1 MNLLYEPWLPTVG
14 ISGEKSPVGLV
25 GAIERAHELRWLDA
39 EAPPVTA
46 ALHRLLLAFAHR
58 VHGPENERAWARLW
72 DAREFPSK
80 PLEEYIERYG
90 DRFELFGD
98 RPFFQTPG
106 VPDSKVGSAAQLTM
120 YRASGNNATLF
131 DHTTHDD
138 QVELTPAEAAQWL
151 VTVQAFDTGGMKTPY
166 DKDKSSKAGLCNRF
180 ATLLLEGA
188 TLKETLLLNMP
199 VYSPEW
205 SRPPATGIGDHPI
218 WERDD
223 PPGPRPVKDEGPPP
237 RGWTELLTWPSRR
250 IRLRAADREDGPRV
264 VGAAI
269 LPGTRLR
276 AELHDVEQMAAF
288 YREKQYRKGARGAAP
303 KPVLGDTRPVVLE
316 DLRGVWRHAREILLP
331 AGEMGERIRPRTLDH
346 IAEEVRREHLPT
358 DKVVTARVFGQRL
371 DPQAGAVHAWL
382 EESLPVPVALLRAA
396 ERAPELEPLLGH
408 AVSLADDIGDLLNR
422 LERDYAA
429 ALGDKPSPRGPNRC
443 LLTQWYWPELPAPFG
458 VLLRDVGEVLVD
470 RSSGGRDGHASLLCD
485 LFDAW
490 GRRVR
495 STAGNARTRWA
506 SGAPRERPRDLLA
519 LAACDEEFGALSRK
533 RYRDYELAVSNHR
546 PNDDGDS
553 DTRPEDDGDGE

>member
-1 MNLLYEPWLPTVG
+1 MNLLYDPWLPTVG
-14 ISGEKSPVGLV
+14 PGGDQEPVGLA

-58 VHGPENERAWARLW
+58 VHGPESERAWAELW
-72 DAREFPSK
+72 DAPAFPAE
-80 PLEEYIERYG
+80 PLEAYIAEYG
-90 DRFELFGD
+90 DRFELFGE
-98 RPFFQTPG
+98 RPFFQTPD
-106 VPDSKVGSAAQLTM
+106 VPDSKIGTAAQLTM
-120 YRASGNNATLF
+120 YRATGNNATLF
-131 DHTTHDD
+131 DHTTNGDA
-138 QVELTPAEAAQWL
+138 VELSPAEAAQWL
-151 VTVQAFDTGGMKTPY
+151 VTVQAFDTGGMKTPFTT
-166 DKDKSSKAGLCNRF
+166 DKSSKPGLCNRF

-205 SRPPATGIGDHPI
+205 ARPAATGVGDRPI
-218 WERDD
+218 WERDE

-250 IRLRAADREDGPRV
+250 IRLRSADRGDGPRV
-264 VGAAI
+264 VGAAV

-288 YREKQYRKGARGAAP
+288 FREKHSRKGPRGGS
-303 KPVLGDTRPVVLE
+303 KVVLGDTRPVVLE
-316 DLRGVWRHAREILLP
+316 DLRGVWRHTREILLP
-331 AGEMGERIRPRTLDH
+331 APEMGERIRPRTLDH
-346 IAEEVRREHLPT
+346 IAEEVRRDHLPP

-382 EESLPVPVALLRAA
+382 EESMPVPVALLRAS
-396 ERAPELEPLLGH
+396 EQAPELEPLLGH

-422 LERDYAA
+422 LERDHAA
-429 ALGDKPSPRGPNRC
+429 ALGDKPPPRGPNRH

-458 VLLRDVGEVLVD
+458 VLLRDVGQAVAG
-470 RSSGGRDGHASLLCD
+470 RACGGQDGDGPLLYD
-485 LFDAW
+485 LFDTW

-495 STAGNARTRWA
+495 ATAENARGRWA

-519 LAACDEEFGALSRK
+519 LAACDEEFGHRSRR
-533 RYRDYELAVSNHR
+533 RYREYELAVSNYR
-546 PNDDGDS
+546 PVHDEAPG
-553 DTRPEDDGDGE
+553 TGPEDDGDGE